1 VAMIVHAMD
10 SAEIYPYKKP
20 AMAKL
25 FSGFVGG
32 LTAAAGRS
40 RLAA

>member
-1 VAMIVHAMD
+1 MIVHAMD
-10 SAEIYPYKKP
+10 SAEQHPYKKP

-25 FSGFVGG
+25 FAGFVAG
-32 LTAAAGRS
+32 LAAAADQA

>member
-10 SAEIYPYKKP
+10 SAEFYPYKKP

-25 FSGFVGG
+25 FTGFIDGM
-32 LTAAAGRS
+32 TALVQRR